1 MGKANSA
8 GEMRCDKLLV
18 RMWVS
23 YVSRMCTSLYI
34 DVKIREHWFPVTVSW
49 ARWLPS
55 NWSVITVIIIVC
67 TQSLL
72 RNITSCGG
80 SHRVP
85 RSRGK
90 NIPSPL
96 PARSAHYPPHHLA
109 LRHRVETTMIQGQ
122 RWCLMFKVL
131 SPFVFPEKING
142 GGWWWGTGKG
152 KKSC

>member
-1 MGKANSA
+1 MHIYSIYIGSF
-8 GEMRCDKLLV
+8 LLT
-18 RMWVS
+18 
-23 YVSRMCTSLYI
+23 TSLQTSVPI
-34 DVKIREHWFPVTVSW
+34 AECVHHCTLMSKLENTSSQWCVL

-67 TQSLL
+67 TRSLL

-90 NIPSPL
+90 NIPNPL

-142 GGWWWGTGKG
+142 GGWWWGTGE
-152 KKSC
+152 KSC